1 MNKEIFEKCDTYF
14 NEEIYKFFTEAI
26 RDYIHNDFAYTQTI
40 QPHKIRK
47 PCQWGYDIQ
56 PEGIFRMER
65 SKKWFNVF
73 IKPLQEKGFR
83 VRQIT

>member
-26 RDYIHNDFAYTQTI
+26 KDYIHNDFAYTQTI

-47 PCQWGYDIQ
+47 PCQWICKTLAG
-56 PEGIFRMER
+56 EGFQG
-65 SKKWFNVF
+65 SSNNLK
-73 IKPLQEKGFR
+73 
-83 VRQIT
+83 